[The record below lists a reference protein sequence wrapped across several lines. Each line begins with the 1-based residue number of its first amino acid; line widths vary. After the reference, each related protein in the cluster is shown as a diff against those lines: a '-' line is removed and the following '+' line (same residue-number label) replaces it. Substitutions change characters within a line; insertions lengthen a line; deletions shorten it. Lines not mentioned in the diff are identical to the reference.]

1 MRLDALLLADAVSAP
16 PDGKFYI
23 HGGGLSRLEV
33 PGTPCPA
40 PFGVFARLEVS
51 DAELASSHHF
61 RITLIGPTGLP
72 NIPPLEIQSEPQ
84 KIDVERLE
92 SEQRFM
98 QFAISLTA
106 LVVRVGLY
114 HVELRVDKRKV
125 GSVPLPV
132 MVRPAEGEL
141 QQLLGL
147 NSPLLAPARPK
158 AKRPPPPPKKAK
170 RRR

>member
-33 PGTPCPA
+33 LGTLCPA
-40 PFGVFARLEVS
+40 PIGVFARLEVS
-51 DAELASSHHF
+51 DEELASSHQF
-61 RITLIGPTGLP
+61 RVTLIGPTGLP
-72 NIPPLEIQSEPQ
+72 NIPPLEIQSEPE

-92 SEQRFM
+92 GEQRFM

-114 HVELRVDKRKV
+114 HVELRVNKRKV
-125 GSVPLPV
+125 GSVPLDFHTCS
-132 MVRPAEGEL
+132 
-141 QQLLGL
+141 QQI
-147 NSPLLAPARPK
+147 SRHPH
-158 AKRPPPPPKKAK
+158 
-170 RRR
+170 RRREASRGQLQRLAE